1 MRVTTAFNKI
11 LGLSGA
17 SVVSVAFTPDG
28 IVVGL
33 RRRCRRLVC
42 PCGFSTR
49 STYDRSRRRW
59 RHLDLGATRLY
70 LEAEIRRL
78 SCRRCGRV
86 RTEEVA
92 WARPGARHTPA
103 HRQTAAHGNFVPM
116 SENPAIR
123 QQPNGDVDIAVPDEK
138 ADDVAQDP
146 TADAAP
152 EASAHCP
159 CG

>member
-78 SCRRCGRV
+78 SSKRCGPS
-86 RTEEVA
+86 TGIPEVVPCHRRWVCRPTA
-92 WARPGARHTPA
+92 ALWAR
-103 HRQTAAHGNFVPM
+103 HGYK
-116 SENPAIR
+116 S
-123 QQPNGDVDIAVPDEK
+123 
-138 ADDVAQDP
+138 
-146 TADAAP
+146 
-152 EASAHCP
+152 
-159 CG
+159 